1 MPALAFYLSS
11 PFSRPRLRTLIP
23 AQTRTNSLGDAVP
36 RFNLAASLAFLH
48 LTLGLREMGSEGGG
62 FFHLFDWNRK
72 SRKKL
77 FYNGDACSEKTT
89 KGNKCDYNK
98 SEPQLHQVDQNES
111 DGQASTEVGSN
122 YYGNL
127 VTDQEEGGF
136 KAPGVVAKLMGLDSM
151 PASSNSKPDSP
162 LLDDSSS
169 FWGNNSQKRDAEYYS
184 NDSVYHVI
192 TRNNIYSG
200 KIETKLQRMPSSP
213 IEKFQIEMLPPRGA
227 KTISITH
234 HKLLSP
240 VRNSGLIAPRNAS
253 YIIEAAAK
261 ILEPEFHSTTMGGLH
276 SFRMPLKSLKDSES
290 KGIIETR
297 RNISKQIESS
307 VGISKTGD
315 PASLRGRTLK
325 SSKSLKD
332 DTGAQLNGSSNESQ
346 YSGAKVNQNSGSLP
360 IKAKVNS
367 QRKEGA
373 SLKSSTTLGKDNEGC
388 SSNKP
393 ANSLLDDQN
402 NNQDRRAPSVNG
414 YSVLKRSNQ
423 KDKYPS
429 GKGKLTLQPSVTEQQ
444 GTKNV
449 IGHVSS
455 EKRKIGSEFPVSN
468 KVGYKKGIGTYY
480 SEKEAVPSG
489 CKNFSQHN
497 SLVETKSSSQTSFS
511 NGIAQVP
518 PGKSW
523 TLVQHNFVL
532 DEHLKCR
539 YDNVQK
545 STDVVS
551 FTFTSQ
557 ISKPK
562 GSSLSFS
569 SKVENQ
575 VKKNEYSD
583 KKCQDVVYSDNQ
595 ILPHSKQNV
604 IEQDCLGIL
613 LERKLQDL
621 TTGAQSP
628 YFNLLKRGSVSA
640 CIPIVDDSASAFNE
654 YSSERKKK
662 ASFSSVSLKSVSL
675 ASEMEEGNMSFR
687 LQEMSRAGSHSK
699 VDEIGHQD
707 LSPLSWNSM
716 LSCSSVHGN
725 KISSTFCAD
734 LSNSVSQFS
743 ENRDGELVSE
753 IRNGGHTNSSTH
765 ELEYVKE
772 IIINTGFTFED
783 LIPCPLDH
791 SFEILDPILFHKLEE
806 TRISTPNEAEE
817 KRLRMRRKI
826 LFDSVNECLDRKC
839 SQYFRSGFQSWVKGV
854 AVAAKSLGDEL
865 YKEISDWS
873 SIGDWMVDELV
884 NRDMS
889 THLGGWV
896 HYEIEAF
903 EAGIEIESELFNSLV
918 DDVAAGLL

>member
-1 MPALAFYLSS
+1 
-11 PFSRPRLRTLIP
+11 
-23 AQTRTNSLGDAVP
+23 
-36 RFNLAASLAFLH
+36 
-48 LTLGLREMGSEGGG
+48 MGSEGGG

-77 FYNGDACSEKTT
+77 FYNGDACSEKTI
-89 KGNKCDYNK
+89 KGNKCDGNK
-98 SEPQLHQVDQNES
+98 SKPQLHQVDQNQL
-111 DGQASTEVGSN
+111 DGQARTDVGSN

-151 PASSNSKPDSP
+151 PASNNSKHDSP

-184 NDSVYHVI
+184 NDNVYHVI

-200 KIETKLQRMPSSP
+200 KTETKLQKMPSSP

-240 VRNSGLIAPRNAS
+240 VRNPGFITPRNAS
-253 YIIEAAAK
+253 YIVEAAAK
-261 ILEPEFHSTTMGGLH
+261 ILEPGFHSTTMGGLH
-276 SFRMPLKSLKDSES
+276 SLRTPLKSLKESES
-290 KGIIETR
+290 NGITETR

-307 VGISKTGD
+307 AGISKTGD
-315 PASLRGRTLK
+315 PAYLRGQTLK
-325 SSKSLKD
+325 SSESLKD

-346 YSGAKVNQNSGSLP
+346 SSGAKVNRNSGSLP
-360 IKAKVNS
+360 VKAKANS
-367 QRKEGA
+367 HRKEGT

-393 ANSLLDDQN
+393 ANSLLDDRN
-402 NNQDRRAPSVNG
+402 NNQNRRAPSVNG

-423 KDKYPS
+423 KDKYLS

-449 IGHVSS
+449 AGHVSS
-455 EKRKIGSEFPVSN
+455 EKRKIGNEFPGNN
-468 KVGYKKGIGTYY
+468 KVGYKKAIGTNY
-480 SEKEAVPSG
+480 SEKEAVPTG
-489 CKNFSQHN
+489 CKNFSQEN
-497 SLVETKSSSQTSFS
+497 SFVETKSSSQTSFS
-511 NGIAQVP
+511 NEMAQVP
-518 PGKSW
+518 PGNSG

-539 YDNVQK
+539 YDNMQK

-557 ISKPK
+557 IRKPK

-569 SKVENQ
+569 CKVDNQ
-575 VKKNEYSD
+575 AKKYEYSGN
-583 KKCQDVVYSDNQ
+583 KCQDVVCSDNQ
-595 ILPHSKQNV
+595 ILPHSKQNF
-604 IEQDCLGIL
+604 IEDDCIGIL

-640 CIPIVDDSASAFNE
+640 CISIVDESASSFND
-654 YSSERKKK
+654 SSERKKK
-662 ASFSSVSLKSVSL
+662 ALFSSDSIKSVSL
-675 ASEMEEGNMSFR
+675 ASDLAERNMSFR
-687 LQEMSRAGSHSK
+687 LQEVSRTGFHSK
-699 VDEIGHQD
+699 VDESGHQD
-707 LSPLSWNSM
+707 LSPISWQSIP
-716 LSCSSVHGN
+716 SCSSVHGN
-725 KISSTFCAD
+725 KISSIFCAD
-734 LSNSVSQFS
+734 LSDSVSQFS

-753 IRNGGHTNSSTH
+753 ICKGGHTNSSTQ

-791 SFEILDPILFHKLEE
+791 SFEILDPILFDKLEE
-806 TRISTPNEAEE
+806 TRTSTPNEAEE

-839 SQYFRSGFQSWVKGV
+839 SQYFRSGFRSWVKGV

-865 YKEISDWS
+865 YKEISGWS

-896 HYEIEAF
+896 HYGIEAF
-903 EAGIEIESELFNSLV
+903 EAGVEIESELFNSLV